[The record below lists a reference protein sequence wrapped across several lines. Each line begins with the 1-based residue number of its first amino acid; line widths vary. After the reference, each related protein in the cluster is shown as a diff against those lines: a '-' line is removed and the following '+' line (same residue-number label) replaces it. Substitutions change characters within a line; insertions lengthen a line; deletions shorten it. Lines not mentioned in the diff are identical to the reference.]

1 LGLGGFNM
9 ADIKSRRERILNSLE
24 EGSMLILYSGKGPVK
39 SADETYSFTPDR
51 NFYYFTDLDIENAY
65 LLIYKTESKIVE
77 KLFIERNDPKLARWV
92 GEKPSKEHCSKFSKI
107 QEEDISFL
115 DELNG
120 YIGDTLSRSNIKNV
134 YLYLKSPHWENM
146 TKEKQIAQETQR
158 LFPHV
163 SIKDVSAKIAEL
175 RTIKDEEE
183 INNIKKAI
191 EITREG
197 ILNLI
202 KNAKPGMY
210 EYELE
215 AYFDFS
221 LRKNGVKDFAFK
233 PIVASGPNSTILHYS
248 ANNRKTQE
256 GDLVLLD
263 LGAQYNYYS
272 GDISRTFPISR
283 QFSPRQA
290 EIYQIV
296 LDAQKEVQSQAKP
309 GLTLFE
315 LNEIAKKSLADSCK
329 KIGLIHSDEE
339 LSKYYFHSVSHFLG
353 LDTHDVGDR
362 NIPLKPGMVVTNEP
376 GLYIEEEGIGV
387 RIEDDLLITENGCE
401 NLSREIPK
409 EIEEI
414 ECIWSVF

>member
-1 LGLGGFNM
+1 M
-9 ADIKSRRERILNSLE
+9 ADVKSRREKILNSLE
-24 EGSMLILYSGKGPVK
+24 EGSILILYSGKSPVK
-39 SADETYSFTPDR
+39 SADETYNFSPNR

-65 LLIYKTESKIVE
+65 LILCKTESKTVE

-92 GEKPSKEHCSKFSKI
+92 GEKPSKELCSKFSKI
-107 QEEDISFL
+107 QEEDIFFS

-134 YLYLKSPHWENM
+134 YLYLKSPHWKNM
-146 TKEKQIAQETQR
+146 TKEKQIAQKIQR
-158 LFPHV
+158 LFPYV
-163 SIKDVSAKIAEL
+163 SIKDVSTKISEL

-191 EITREG
+191 EITKEG
-197 ILNLI
+197 IMNI
-202 KNAKPGMY
+202 IRNSKPEMY

-221 LRKNGVKDFAFK
+221 LRRNGVKDFAFK
-233 PIVASGPNSTILHYS
+233 PIVASGSNSTILHYS
-248 ANNRKTQE
+248 ANERKTQE

-283 QFSPRQA
+283 KFTPRQA

-296 LDAQKEVQSQAKP
+296 LNTQKEVESQVKP
-309 GLTLFE
+309 GLTLLE
-315 LNEIAKKSLADSCK
+315 LNEIAKKSLAESCK
-329 KIGLIHSDEE
+329 KIGLINSDEE
-339 LSKYYFHSVSHFLG
+339 LSEYYFHSVSHFLG

-362 NIPLKPGMVVTNEP
+362 NIPLKPGMVITNEP

-401 NLSREIPK
+401 NLAREIPK

-414 ECIWSVF
+414 EDIWSVS

>member
-1 LGLGGFNM
+1 M
-9 ADIKSRRERILNSLE
+9 ADVKSRREKIMNGLE
-24 EGSMLILYSGKGPVK
+24 EGSMLILYSGKSPVK

-65 LLIYKTESKIVE
+65 LLIYKTESKTVE

-120 YIGDTLSRSNIKNV
+120 YIGDTLSRFNIKNV
-134 YLYLKSPHWENM
+134 YLYLKSPHWESM

-158 LFPHV
+158 LFPYV

-197 ILNLI
+197 ILNII
-202 KNAKPGMY
+202 KNSKPGMY

-248 ANNRKTQE
+248 ANSRKTQE

-296 LDAQKEVQSQAKP
+296 LNTQKEVQSQAKP

-315 LNEIAKKSLADSCK
+315 LNEIAKKSLAESCK
-329 KIGLIHSDEE
+329 KIGLIKTDEE

-362 NIPLKPGMVVTNEP
+362 NIPLKPGMVITNEP

>member
-1 LGLGGFNM
+1 M
-9 ADIKSRRERILNSLE
+9 ADVKSRREKIMNGLE
-24 EGSMLILYSGKGPVK
+24 EGSMLILYSGKSPVK

-65 LLIYKTESKIVE
+65 LLIYKTESKTVE
-77 KLFIERNDPKLARWV
+77 KMFIERNDPKLARWV

-120 YIGDTLSRSNIKNV
+120 YIGDTLSRFNIKNV

-158 LFPHV
+158 LFPYV
-163 SIKDVSAKIAEL
+163 SIKDVSTKIAEL

-197 ILNLI
+197 ILNII
-202 KNAKPGMY
+202 KNSKPGMY

-315 LNEIAKKSLADSCK
+315 LNEIAKKSLAESCK

-376 GLYIEEEGIGV
+376 GLYIQEEGIGV

>member
-1 LGLGGFNM
+1 M

>member
-1 LGLGGFNM
+1 M
-9 ADIKSRRERILNSLE
+9 ADVKSRREKIMNGLE
-24 EGSMLILYSGKGPVK
+24 EGSMLILYSGKSPVK

-65 LLIYKTESKIVE
+65 LLIYKTESKTVE

-197 ILNLI
+197 ILNII
-202 KNAKPGMY
+202 KNSKPGMY

-376 GLYIEEEGIGV
+376 GLYIQEEGIGV

-409 EIEEI
+409 DIEEI

>member
-1 LGLGGFNM
+1 
-9 ADIKSRRERILNSLE
+9 
-24 EGSMLILYSGKGPVK
+24 
-39 SADETYSFTPDR
+39 
-51 NFYYFTDLDIENAY
+51 
-65 LLIYKTESKIVE
+65 
-77 KLFIERNDPKLARWV
+77 
-92 GEKPSKEHCSKFSKI
+92 
-107 QEEDISFL
+107 
-115 DELNG
+115 
-120 YIGDTLSRSNIKNV
+120 
-134 YLYLKSPHWENM
+134 M
-146 TKEKQIAQETQR
+146 TKEKQIAQEIQR
-158 LFPHV
+158 LFPYV
-163 SIKDVSAKIAEL
+163 RIKDVSTKIAEL

-183 INNIKKAI
+183 IYNIKKAI

-197 ILNLI
+197 ILNII
-202 KNAKPGMY
+202 KNSKSGMY

-272 GDISRTFPISR
+272 GDISRTFPITR

-296 LDAQKEVQSQAKP
+296 LDTQKEVQSQAKP

-315 LNEIAKKSLADSCK
+315 LNEIAKKSLAESCK
-329 KIGLIHSDEE
+329 KIGLIKTDEE

-362 NIPLKPGMVVTNEP
+362 NMPLKPGMVITNEP

-387 RIEDDLLITENGCE
+387 RIEDDLLITQNGCE
-401 NLSREIPK
+401 NLAREIPK

-414 ECIWSVF
+414 ECIWSVL

>member
-1 LGLGGFNM
+1 M
-9 ADIKSRRERILNSLE
+9 SDVKSRREKIIDSLE
-24 EGSMLILYSGKGPVK
+24 ESSMLILYSGKSPIK
-39 SADETYSFTPDR
+39 SADETYSFSPDR
-51 NFYYFTDLDIENAY
+51 NFYYFTNLDIENAY
-65 LLIYKTESKIVE
+65 VVICKTNSKTIE
-77 KLFIERNDPKLARWV
+77 KLFIERNDPKIARWV

-107 QEEDISFL
+107 GEEDISFL
-115 DELNG
+115 DELYG
-120 YIGDTLSRSNIKNV
+120 GIGENLSRFNIKNV
-134 YLYLKSPHWENM
+134 YLQLKNPHWDNM
-146 TKEKQIAQETQR
+146 TKEKQLAQEIQR
-158 LFPHV
+158 LFPYV
-163 SIKDVSAKIAEL
+163 TIKDASTKIAEL

-191 EITREG
+191 QITKEG

-202 KNAKPGMY
+202 KNSKPGMY

-248 ANNRKTQE
+248 ANERKTEE

-283 QFSPRQA
+283 RFSPRQA

-296 LDAQKEVQSQAKP
+296 LNTQKEVESQAKP

-315 LNEIAKKSLADSCK
+315 LNEIAKKSLGEGCK
-329 KIGLIHSDEE
+329 KIGLIKNDEE
-339 LSKYYFHSVSHFLG
+339 LPKYYFHSVSHFLG

-362 NIPLKPGMVVTNEP
+362 NIPLKPGMVITNEP

-401 NLSREIPK
+401 NLAGEIPK

-414 ECIWSVF
+414 ERIWSVSE

>member
-1 LGLGGFNM
+1 M
-9 ADIKSRRERILNSLE
+9 ADVKRRREKIMNGLE
-24 EGSMLILYSGKGPVK
+24 EGSTLILYSGKSPVK
-39 SADETYSFTPDR
+39 SADEIYSFTPNR

-65 LLIYKTESKIVE
+65 LVIHKTESKTVE

-107 QEEDISFL
+107 EEEDISFL

-120 YIGDTLSRSNIKNV
+120 YIGESLSRFNIKSV

-146 TKEKQIAQETQR
+146 TKEKQIAQEIQR
-158 LFPHV
+158 LFPYV
-163 SIKDVSAKIAEL
+163 SIKDVSAKIVEL

-197 ILNLI
+197 ILNII
-202 KNAKPGMY
+202 KNSKPGMY

-221 LRKNGVKDFAFK
+221 LRKNGIKDFAFK

-248 ANNRKTQE
+248 ANERKTQE

-272 GDISRTFPISR
+272 GDISRTFPITR

-296 LDAQKEVQSQAKP
+296 LNTQKEVQSQAKP

-315 LNEIAKKSLADSCK
+315 LNEIAKKSLAESCK
-329 KIGLIHSDEE
+329 KIGLINSDEE

-353 LDTHDVGDR
+353 LDTHDVGDK
-362 NIPLKPGMVVTNEP
+362 NIPLKPGMVITNEP

-387 RIEDDLLITENGCE
+387 RIEDDLLITKNGCE
-401 NLSREIPK
+401 NLAREIPK

-414 ECIWSVF
+414 ECIWSVL

>member
-1 LGLGGFNM
+1 M
-9 ADIKSRRERILNSLE
+9 ADIKSRREKIMNGLE
-24 EGSMLILYSGKGPVK
+24 EGSMLILYSGKSPVK

-65 LLIYKTESKIVE
+65 LLIYKTESKTVE

-197 ILNLI
+197 ILNII
-202 KNAKPGMY
+202 KNSKPGMY

-315 LNEIAKKSLADSCK
+315 LNEIAKKSLAESCK

-353 LDTHDVGDR
+353 LDTHDVGDK
-362 NIPLKPGMVVTNEP
+362 NIPLKPGMVITNEP

-409 EIEEI
+409 DIEEI
-414 ECIWSVF
+414 ECIWSVL

>member
-1 LGLGGFNM
+1 VLGGFDM
-9 ADIKSRRERILNSLE
+9 ADVKSRIEKILNSLE
-24 EGSMLILYSGKGPVK
+24 EGSMLILYSGKSPVK
-39 SADETYSFTPDR
+39 SADETYNFTPNR

-65 LLIYKTESKIVE
+65 LVISKTESKVVE

-92 GEKPSKEHCSKFSKI
+92 GEKPSKEHCSKLSKI

-115 DELNG
+115 DEFNG

-146 TKEKQIAQETQR
+146 TKEKQIAQEIHR
-158 LFPHV
+158 LFPYV
-163 SIKDVSAKIAEL
+163 CIKDISTKIADL

-183 INNIKKAI
+183 IENIKKAI
-191 EITREG
+191 EITKEG
-197 ILNLI
+197 ILNII
-202 KNAKPGMY
+202 KNSKPGMY

-248 ANNRKTQE
+248 ANERKIQE

-283 QFSPRQA
+283 KFSPRQA

-296 LDAQKEVQSQAKP
+296 LNTQKEVQSQAKP

-315 LNEIAKKSLADSCK
+315 LNEIAKKSLAESCK
-329 KIGLIHSDEE
+329 KIGLIKTDEE

-353 LDTHDVGDR
+353 LDTHDVGDKYM
-362 NIPLKPGMVVTNEP
+362 PLKPGMVITNEP

-401 NLSREIPK
+401 NLSRAIPK

-414 ECIWSVF
+414 ECIWSVS

>member
-1 LGLGGFNM
+1 M
-9 ADIKSRRERILNSLE
+9 ADVKSRREKISSSLE
-24 EGSMLILYSGKGPVK
+24 EGSMLILYSGKSPVK

-65 LLIYKTESKIVE
+65 LVIHKTELKTVE

-120 YIGDTLSRSNIKNV
+120 YIGDTLSRFNIKSL
-134 YLYLKSPHWENM
+134 YLYLKSPHWENL
-146 TKEKQIAQETQR
+146 TKEKLIAQEIQR
-158 LFPHV
+158 LFPYV
-163 SIKDVSAKIAEL
+163 SVKDVSAKIAEL

-197 ILNLI
+197 ILNII
-202 KNAKPGMY
+202 KNSKPGMY

-221 LRKNGVKDFAFK
+221 LRKSGVKDFAFK

-248 ANNRKTQE
+248 ANERKTEE

-272 GDISRTFPISR
+272 GDISRTFPITR

-296 LDAQKEVQSQAKP
+296 LNTQKEVQSQVKP

-315 LNEIAKKSLADSCK
+315 LNEIAKTSLAESCK
-329 KIGLIHSDEE
+329 KIGLIKTDEE

-353 LDTHDVGDR
+353 LDTHDVGGK
-362 NIPLKPGMVVTNEP
+362 NIPLKPGMVITNEP

-414 ECIWSVF
+414 ECIWSVL

>member
-1 LGLGGFNM
+1 VLGGFDMVNV
-9 ADIKSRRERILNSLE
+9 KSRREEISNSLE
-24 EGSMLILYSGKGPVK
+24 ESSMLILYSGKSPVK
-39 SADETYSFTPDR
+39 SADETYSFSPNR

-65 LLIYKTESKIVE
+65 LIICKTESKTVE

-92 GEKPSKEHCSKFSKI
+92 GEKPSKEHCSKLSKI

-146 TKEKQIAQETQR
+146 TKEKLIAQKIQR
-158 LFPHV
+158 LFPYV
-163 SIKDVSAKIAEL
+163 SINDVSTKIAEL

-191 EITREG
+191 EITKEG
-197 ILNLI
+197 IMNI
-202 KNAKPGMY
+202 IRNSKPGMY

-221 LRKNGVKDFAFK
+221 LRRNGVKDFAFK

-263 LGAQYNYYS
+263 LGAQYYYYS

-283 QFSPRQA
+283 KFSPRQA

-296 LDAQKEVQSQAKP
+296 LNTQKEVESQTKP

-315 LNEIAKKSLADSCK
+315 LNEIAKKSLAESCK
-329 KIGLIHSDEE
+329 KIGLIKTDEE

-362 NIPLKPGMVVTNEP
+362 NIPLKPGMVITNEP

-401 NLSREIPK
+401 NLAREIPK

-414 ECIWSVF
+414 ERIWSVS